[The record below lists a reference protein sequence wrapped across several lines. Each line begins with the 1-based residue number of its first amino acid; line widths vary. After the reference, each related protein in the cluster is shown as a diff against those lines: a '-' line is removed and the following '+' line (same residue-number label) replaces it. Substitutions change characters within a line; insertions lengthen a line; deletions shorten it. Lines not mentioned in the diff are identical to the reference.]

1 MNGNGSDTGAR
12 GLGDTIRDLFVSG
25 VRLQTGLALYGIGQ
39 IQKVIEAATGEQG
52 LPGAAEK
59 LESALDGLTGF
70 FESTMDSTK
79 REALRSVSRVSSK
92 AVDKVF
98 DTLSPQAL
106 RDVGDRLMGRK
117 RDDDASVAVSTG
129 SEPGSAAL
137 AVDVLSAPVE
147 P

>member
-1 MNGNGSDTGAR
+1 MSGKGSDIGSR
-12 GLGDTIRDLFVSG
+12 GLGDTIRDLLVSG
-25 VRLQTGLALYGIGQ
+25 VRLHTGLALYGIGQ
-39 IQKVIEAATGEQG
+39 VQKVIEAATGEQG
-52 LPGAAEK
+52 LPGAAET

-70 FESTMDSTK
+70 FESTMDNTK

-98 DTLSPQAL
+98 DTLSPEAL
-106 RDVGDRLMGRK
+106 RDAGDRLMGRK
-117 RDDDASVAVSTG
+117 REDQVSVAVSTG
-129 SEPGSAAL
+129 PEPGSASL